1 MSHSSKVLAAVLCT
15 MASVAPCFAQPNNSF
30 SIITGS
36 NNIFVS
42 STDSSSPT
50 PHKIYAVD
58 LNNDGV
64 PDLVQDEVSYDSTY
78 GDGQFAVSIANGDG
92 TFKPPVAV
100 NYPPGV
106 AYYAPMAFGDFN
118 NDGNIDIAM
127 PVWGKP
133 TLAIYLG
140 KGDGTFVNP
149 WYFNLTLPAGQVLDG
164 GGIVAADFGRHGETD
179 LAVTASD
186 STNSNIYVLP
196 GSGNGV
202 FQAVHPVLTVPTQS
216 GFGDPI
222 ISMAVGDFDGDDNTD
237 IVASVIAYYAGEGT
251 ITNTTVHV
259 LYGEGGFDM
268 IDATPYSVAGGEYPV
283 GAADLDSDGF
293 SDFYVLDT
301 GAWVLQTF
309 YGESG
314 RGFDQHSTA
323 IPSANYSDL
332 AVADFNDDGH
342 MDLISTS
349 SSYMIFLRGESD
361 RGQFTTQTW
370 NLPSGNGPP
379 QNPNGYITA
388 PVAGDFN
395 HDDRPDFVVARYVDD
410 AAGTSTVDT
419 GLNTSTVG
427 LWSDCN
433 YPTTAHGIM
442 NCSPVPSSGTTVN
455 FNATAHSFGA
465 LRKIELWV
473 DGQKLG
479 EQYHTW
485 GDNGAGNAWFNFS
498 TTLAAGS
505 HQGTYFA
512 VDVDNRL
519 QQSNFNFTIPSTC
532 AAPASA
538 GVHLCSPSNGTSQ
551 PSGPVNVGATS
562 TVTGTLAR
570 MEIWVDSTKQY
581 TETNS
586 TSLWAAVQVP
596 HGQHTITVF
605 AVNTGGTVW
614 SQAASVTLP

>member
-1 MSHSSKVLAAVLCT
+1 LTHSRKVLAAVLCT
-15 MASVAPCFAQPNNSF
+15 MAFAVSCSAQPNNSF
-30 SIITGS
+30 SVITGP
-36 NNIFVS
+36 NNISVT

-50 PHKIYAVD
+50 PRKIYAVD
-58 LNNDGV
+58 LNNDGI
-64 PDLVQDEVSYDSTY
+64 PDLVQDEVSYDATY
-78 GDGQFAVSIANGDG
+78 GNGQFAVSIANGDG
-92 TFKPPVAV
+92 TFKAPVAV
-100 NYPPGV
+100 DYPPGD
-106 AYYAPMAFGDFN
+106 YFYAPMAFGDFN
-118 NDGNIDIAM
+118 NDGNLDIAI
-127 PVWGKP
+127 PVLGKN

-149 WYFNLTLPAGQVLDG
+149 WYFNLTLAGQTLDG

-186 STNSNIYVLP
+186 STNSALYILP
-196 GSGNGV
+196 GGGNGV
-202 FQAVHPVLTVPTQS
+202 FQAAHPVLTVPTQP

-222 ISMAVGDFDGDDNTD
+222 TTLAVGDFDGDDNAD
-237 IVASVIAYYAGEGT
+237 VVASVITYNGSTGN
-251 ITNTTVHV
+251 IDNTAVHV
-259 LYGEGGFDM
+259 LYGEGNFDL
-268 IDATPYSVAGGEYPV
+268 IDTTPYSVPGDEFPV
-283 GAADLDSDGF
+283 GAADLDSDGL

-301 GAWVLQTF
+301 NAWVLKTF
-309 YGESG
+309 YGEWG

-349 SSYMIFLRGESD
+349 SNFMIFLRGEAD
-361 RGQFTTQTW
+361 RGAFTTQTW
-370 NLPSGNGPP
+370 NLPPGGGPP

-388 PVAGDFN
+388 PVVGDFN
-395 HDDRPDFVVARYVDD
+395 HDTRPDFVVARYV
-410 AAGTSTVDT
+410 ATTGGTSTVDT

-442 NCSPVPSSGTTVN
+442 NCSPVSSSGTSVN
-455 FNATAHSFGA
+455 FSATAHSFGQ

-485 GDNGAGNAWFNFS
+485 GGNAWFNFS
-498 TTLAAGS
+498 STLAAGS

-512 VDVDNRL
+512 VDIDNRL
-519 QQSNFNFTIPSTC
+519 QQYNFNFSIPSTC
-532 AAPASA
+532 AAPTSA
-538 GVHLCSPSNGTSQ
+538 GVHLCSPSNNSTQ
-551 PSGPVNVGATS
+551 PSGPVNVGATA

-586 TSLWAAVQVP
+586 TSLWAAIQVP

-605 AVNTGGTVW
+605 AVNTSGTVW
-614 SQAASVTLP
+614 RQAATVNLP